1 MNITLNKGDFRHPD
15 LFWGAVEDMVLG
27 TTSDSKLYDY
37 FSEEELDDILTVEV
51 FIKELDYETGL
62 TDTYFTVHFRKS
74 SKRESKS
81 ISL

>member
-15 LFWGAVEDMVLG
+15 LFWGAVEDLIL
-27 TTSDSKLYDY
+27 TRDTDITQYLE
-37 FSEEELDDILTVEV
+37 SEEQLDDILTVEV

-62 TDTYFTVHFRKS
+62 EDNYITVKFANQD
-74 SKRESKS
+74 SKS